1 MGWVLVAALQT
12 QQSIGYL
19 FSPWSPGVQFL
30 MYRASAFCSRPHEI
44 DVSLG
49 FCNLKRI
56 GTVGAVNVLAPRN
69 SHTCWNLKSRRI
81 RIYSW
86 YDGPDNCDAARVS
99 HDCLPILVSGT

>member
-19 FSPWSPGVQFL
+19 FSLWSPGVQFL

-56 GTVGAVNVLAPRN
+56 GTVGAVIVLAPRN
-69 SHTCWNLKSRRI
+69 SHTCWNLN
-81 RIYSW
+81 
-86 YDGPDNCDAARVS
+86 PDVYGFIVGMLALIIAMPLGSLMTAYRYW
-99 HDCLPILVSGT
+99 